1 MLSIDV
7 DQKQPTPFHRISG
20 ETLTTTKIGV
30 RRIICLT
37 LGWEDLPKSVSI
49 FGDTSGERLTEPVP
63 AVLLECDGGWLLLD
77 TGLNP
82 ALIRD
87 AALYRR
93 FHGGNH
99 GIEAILPGPGEPL
112 IDALDV
118 AGVKVDEIVA
128 VAVSHLHNDHAG
140 GLRHFAGGVP
150 IHVQQRELDYALSD
164 HPGPEQHGLFRIDYD
179 DPNLRWV
186 MAEGD
191 VEIAPGVTAI
201 ESPGHTPGH
210 QSFLVELDSSVGGGG
225 YVFAFDAADLTE
237 NIENEVAVGGFINC
251 SPDDTV
257 AQIRR
262 LKSIAIER
270 GYRLVPGHDPVVWP
284 ELTNAFTKQFGSFA

>member
-1 MLSIDV
+1 M
-7 DQKQPTPFHRISG
+7 SG
-20 ETLTTTKIGV
+20 GGV

-37 LGWEDLPKSVSI
+37 LGWEDLPKSISV
-49 FGDTSGERLTEPVP
+49 FGDTSGTRLVEPVP

-112 IDALDV
+112 VDALD
-118 AGVKVDEIVA
+118 AHGVQIDEIVA

-140 GLRHFAGGVP
+140 GLRHFAGSVP
-150 IHVQQRELDYALSD
+150 IHVQRRELDYGLSD

-179 DPNLRWV
+179 DPALRWEI
-186 MAEGD
+186 ADGD
-191 VEIAPGVTAI
+191 VEIAPGVTAL

-210 QSFLVELDSSVGGGG
+210 QSFLVDLDPSVGGGG
-225 YVFAFDAADLTE
+225 YLFAFDAADLTE
-237 NIENEVAVGGFINC
+237 NIEDELAVGGFINC
-251 SPDDTV
+251 EPQDTV
-257 AQIRR
+257 TQIRR
-262 LKSIAIER
+262 LKAIAAER
-270 GYRLVPGHDPVVWP
+270 DYVVVPGHDPVVWSD
-284 ELTNAFTKQFGSFA
+284 LTDSFARRFDRST